1 MRLRGLFTCAVL
13 AGASLVLSGCA
24 GYHLGP
30 VKPAALAHVRSVAVP
45 SFKNYTLE
53 PRLEVLLAN
62 ALIKQIQQDG
72 SYRVTSEK
80 DADAIIEGSVTR
92 IERTPLRGSRSD
104 SSPGVTADFYQTT
117 EFGLELSVSIKVV
130 EKSTGASLASRST
143 TGTASFFVSG
153 ANPRTAHV
161 NRDELQAIPQ
171 AAEVAAI
178 HLTSFL
184 SEGW

>member
-1 MRLRGLFTCAVL
+1 MRFRGLFACALL
-13 AGASLVLSGCA
+13 AGAPLVLSGCA

-53 PRLEVLLAN
+53 PRLEVLMAN

-80 DADAIIEGSVTR
+80 DADAVIEGSVTR
-92 IERTPLRGSRSD
+92 IDRNPLRGN
-104 SSPGVTADFYQTT
+104 SSPGVSADFYQTT
-117 EFGLELSVSIKVV
+117 EFGLELAVSIKVI
-130 EKSTGASLASRST
+130 EKTTGATLATRST

-153 ANPRTAHV
+153 ANPRTANV
-161 NRDELQAIPQ
+161 NRDEFQAIPE
-171 AAEVAAI
+171 AAEVAAV